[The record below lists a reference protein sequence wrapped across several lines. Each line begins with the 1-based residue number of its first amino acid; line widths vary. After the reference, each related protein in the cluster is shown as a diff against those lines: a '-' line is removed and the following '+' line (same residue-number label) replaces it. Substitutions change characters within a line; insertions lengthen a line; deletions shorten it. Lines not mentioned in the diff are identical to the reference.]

1 MSLNQTELPDKSG
14 YVAILGKPNA
24 GKSTFLNS
32 VLGTKLSIVTPKA
45 QTTRKR
51 VLGIHTK
58 DNIQI
63 VFLDTPGIIN
73 PKYEM
78 QRAMMS
84 YVSESIAESDIMLI
98 LIDLEKYKSWETYF
112 HSETKKMI
120 DSFARN
126 RIVLLN
132 KTDLIHD
139 KKEIL
144 PIISELI
151 ALNLFDEIV
160 PTAALINEN
169 SDLVIEL
176 IAKYL
181 PEGPFYYDA
190 ELLSSHPERFF
201 VSELIREEVFMAY
214 SEEIPYSTEVNVV
227 EFKERTN
234 GKWYISAEIII
245 ERDSQ
250 KGIIIG
256 KNGKKL
262 KEIGEKSRIQ
272 IEDHLGM
279 PIFLDLFV
287 KVRSNWR
294 DNPNLLKSF
303 GY

>member
-1 MSLNQTELPDKSG
+1 MNLNKTDETVKSG
-14 YVAILGKPNA
+14 FVAIIGKPNA
-24 GKSTFLNS
+24 GKSTLLNS
-32 VLGTKLSIVTPKA
+32 ILGTKLSIVTPKA

-78 QRAMMS
+78 QRSMMN
-84 YVSESIAESDIMLI
+84 YVSESINESDVMIV
-98 LIDLEKYKSWETYF
+98 LIDLSKYKSWETYF
-112 HSETKKMI
+112 HSETKKLI
-120 DSFARN
+120 SGFRGSIIA
-126 RIVLLN
+126 LLN
-132 KTDLIHD
+132 KTDLVHD

-144 PIISELI
+144 PYIAELYT
-151 ALNLFDEIV
+151 LELFKEIV

-169 SDLVIEL
+169 TDLVVEL
-176 IAKYL
+176 IEKYL
-181 PEGPFYYDA
+181 PESPFYFDP

-201 VSELIREEVFMAY
+201 VSELIREVVFMAY
-214 SEEIPYSTEVNVV
+214 EDEIPYSTEVNVV
-227 EFKERTN
+227 EFKERS
-234 GKWYISAEIII
+234 GSKWYISAEIII

-256 KNGKKL
+256 KSGTKL
-262 KEIGEKSRIQ
+262 KSVGEKARIQ

-279 PIFLDLFV
+279 PVYLDLFV
-287 KVRSNWR
+287 KVRSHWR
-294 DNPNLLKSF
+294 DNPNLLKNF